1 MSRPLR
7 IVLLGGRS
15 FPALLNIL
23 RDSVG
28 LVKVIAFS
36 TPQRPHILEQFKDAL
51 PPYLRNKYESD
62 IIDPDNF
69 EAAYN
74 KLFETIS
81 ELEEEVSIDITP
93 APKIPALAAWEI
105 ARKFRAEI
113 IYTSVVSMIR
123 FRFDFS
129 DSTYPRV
136 YSEKLLDES
145 MDVRTYLSLYGRKMR
160 RNWSVM
166 ELELNSDDVSRK
178 ENLAFEVGRHFV
190 INYDVYQYLLPF
202 LRCLLNKSDRID
214 DFIFVSRNA
223 IYGCDKYWKRNKD
236 RWKMFEREFEYME
249 SIGLIRDL
257 KKGLFNA
264 EFLLPS
270 SNEQFLLGKWLDFY
284 IYTLSRYTDL
294 FQDCEY
300 SVEIPSSENTRNE
313 LDFIGISYK
322 GWVYIAEAKTGEVT
336 RKELDALNTVAD
348 LIGGRAIVKY
358 MILFR
363 NSNQISESFV
373 SQARER
379 WINVLSVRDIA
390 SLDLFRERLSKPE
403 FGPI

>member
-1 MSRPLR
+1 M
-7 IVLLGGRS
+7 
-15 FPALLNIL
+15 
-23 RDSVG
+23 
-28 LVKVIAFS
+28 
-36 TPQRPHILEQFKDAL
+36 LEQFKDAL

-166 ELELNSDDVSRK
+166 ELELNSDDVSTK